1 MFLVFRVGKKTSEF
15 NSVFGVTRDTIR
27 FVDGRLNLTLN
38 FVELEKFVNNHN
50 LTSPVIFEVSDG
62 STTYSQRASVVR
74 IKGDTEHVTLTLR
87 IWG

>member
-1 MFLVFRVGKKTSEF
+1 MFLILRVDRETSDN
-15 NSVFGVTRDTIR
+15 NSVFGITRDTIR

-50 LTSPVIFEVSDG
+50 LTSPVIFEIYDD
-62 STTYSQRASVVR
+62 STTYSQRGSVVR
-74 IKGDTEHVTLTLR
+74 FKGDTEHVTLTLR